1 MGIPPR
7 ELSLRDNL
15 PEITTHKRPRSRDAG
30 IEVRSEFL
38 NLRALSPSGFV
49 PLGVRIADRSH
60 PEGQGRR
67 LL

>member
-15 PEITTHKRPRSRDAG
+15 PQITTHKRPGSRDAG

-38 NLRALSPSGFV
+38 EFAGFV
-49 PLGVRIADRSH
+49 PHGVRRYAIRV
-60 PEGQGRR
+60 G
-67 LL
+67 